1 MIKKQ
6 KKIINREI
14 SWLSFNERVL
24 QEAQDPTTPL
34 IERLRF
40 LGIFSNNLDEFF
52 KVRVATI
59 KRMIDVQEGSKR
71 VEGEKPKSI
80 LNKIQ
85 KKVIKLQNKFEYTYQ
100 NILRELEHHNIFII
114 NEMELN
120 PEQAIYVKRFFKEK
134 IQPVL
139 TPIMLHNVEE
149 FPSLRD
155 KSIYLATKLTSSKR
169 DIEDEYALIE
179 IPTHEISRFIV
190 LPDET
195 DRKFIILLEDIIR
208 FCLDDVFALFNFD
221 TFEAWTIKLTRDA
234 ELDMDNDL
242 SKSILEKISQSLG
255 SRKQGQPVRFVFD
268 NAIAKDLMDYIITK
282 LDLDDD
288 DNLIPGARYHNFKDF
303 MKFPNIGGPELVYKK
318 EVPLGHKDVKYHKS
332 ILQVIARKDILL
344 HVPYQSFDNFIN
356 LLREASMDPKV
367 HEIKMTIYRV
377 AHNSKVM
384 NALINAAKNGKKVTV
399 VVELQAR
406 FDEESNIYWSK
417 KLEEEGARV
426 LFGIANL
433 KVHSKLLLIT
443 RKEGTK
449 VVNYASVG
457 TGNFHEGNA
466 GVYCDLFLL
475 TVDKRIANEVAKVFD
490 FFENP
495 YKTFIYR
502 NLLVSPLY
510 QRRKIY
516 QLIDNEIRNAKAG
529 KEAYIIL
536 KINNLVD
543 KEMIYKLYQ
552 AYNQGVRVRLIVRGI
567 CCLMPGVED
576 LSENIEAISIVD
588 KYLEHAR
595 ILVFCNEGDELY
607 FISSADWMPRNL
619 DRRIEVTAPIY
630 SPEIKQELKD
640 ILEIQ
645 LKDNAKARLLN
656 EAQDNPYKPKN
667 EDEPV
672 FKSQEATYQYYKNL
686 LMKA

>member
-1 MIKKQ
+1 MAKKQ
-6 KKIINREI
+6 KKIVNREL

-24 QEAQDPTTPL
+24 QEAQDSTTPL

-71 VEGEKPKSI
+71 VEGEKPKTI

-134 IQPVL
+134 IQPFL
-139 TPIMLHNVEE
+139 TPIMLHNVLE
-149 FPSLRD
+149 FPDLKD

-179 IPTHEISRFIV
+179 IPTYEISRFIV
-190 LPDET
+190 LPDES

-242 SKSILEKISQSLG
+242 SKSILEKISHSLG

-282 LDLDDD
+282 LNLDDD

-332 ILQVIARKDILL
+332 ILHVIARKDIML

-367 HEIKMTIYRV
+367 REIKMTIYRV
-377 AHNSKVM
+377 AQNSKVM

-406 FDEESNIYWSK
+406 FDEKSNIYWSK

-433 KVHSKLLLIT
+433 KVHSKLLLIS

-475 TVDKRIANEVAKVFD
+475 TMDRRIANEVAKVFD

-552 AYNQGVRVRLIVRGI
+552 AYNQGVIVRLIVRGI
-567 CCLMPGVED
+567 CCLMPGVEE
-576 LSENIEAISIVD
+576 LSKEIEAISIVD

-640 ILEIQ
+640 IIEIQ
-645 LKDNAKARLLN
+645 LRDNAKARIIN
-656 EAQDNPYKPKN
+656 EAQDNPYKPGN
-667 EDEPV
+667 PGEMS
-672 FKSQEATYQYYKNL
+672 FRSQEITYQYYKKL
-686 LMKA
+686 LMKS

>member
-1 MIKKQ
+1 MAKKQ
-6 KKIINREI
+6 KKIVNREL

-24 QEAQDPTTPL
+24 QEAQDSTTPL

-71 VEGEKPKSI
+71 VEGEKPKTI

-134 IQPVL
+134 IQPFL

-149 FPSLRD
+149 FPDLKD

-179 IPTHEISRFIV
+179 IPTYEISRFIV
-190 LPDET
+190 LPDES

-242 SKSILEKISQSLG
+242 SKSILEKISHSLG

-332 ILQVIARKDILL
+332 ILHVIARKDIML

-367 HEIKMTIYRV
+367 REIKMTIYRV
-377 AHNSKVM
+377 AQNSKVM

-406 FDEESNIYWSK
+406 FDEKSNIYWSK

-433 KVHSKLLLIT
+433 KVHSKLLLIS

-475 TVDKRIANEVAKVFD
+475 TMDRRIANEVAKVFD

-552 AYNQGVRVRLIVRGI
+552 AYNQGVIVRLIVRGI
-567 CCLMPGVED
+567 CCLMPGVEE
-576 LSENIEAISIVD
+576 LSKEIEAISIVD

-640 ILEIQ
+640 IIEIQ
-645 LKDNAKARLLN
+645 LRDNAKARIIN
-656 EAQDNPYKPKN
+656 EAQDNPYKPGN
-667 EDEPV
+667 PGEMS
-672 FKSQEATYQYYKNL
+672 FRSQEITYQYYKKL
-686 LMKA
+686 LMKS

>member
-1 MIKKQ
+1 MAKKQ
-6 KKIINREI
+6 KKIVNREL

-24 QEAQDPTTPL
+24 QEAQDSTTPL

-71 VEGEKPKSI
+71 VEGEKPKTI

-134 IQPVL
+134 IQPFL

-149 FPSLRD
+149 FPDLKD

-179 IPTHEISRFIV
+179 IPTYEISRFIV
-190 LPDET
+190 LPDES

-242 SKSILEKISQSLG
+242 SKSILEKISHSLG

-332 ILQVIARKDILL
+332 ILHVIARKDIML

-367 HEIKMTIYRV
+367 REIKMTIYRV
-377 AHNSKVM
+377 AQNSKVM

-406 FDEESNIYWSK
+406 FDEKSNIYWSK

-433 KVHSKLLLIT
+433 KVHSKLLLIS

-475 TVDKRIANEVAKVFD
+475 TMDRRIANEVAKVFD

-516 QLIDNEIRNAKAG
+516 QLIDNEIRNVKAG

-552 AYNQGVRVRLIVRGI
+552 AYNQGVIVRLIVRGI
-567 CCLMPGVED
+567 CCLMPGVEE
-576 LSENIEAISIVD
+576 LSKEIEAISIVD

-640 ILEIQ
+640 IIEIQ
-645 LKDNAKARLLN
+645 LRDNAKARIIN
-656 EAQDNPYKPKN
+656 EAQDNPYKPGN
-667 EDEPV
+667 PGEMS
-672 FKSQEATYQYYKNL
+672 FRSQEITYQYYKKL
-686 LMKA
+686 LMKS